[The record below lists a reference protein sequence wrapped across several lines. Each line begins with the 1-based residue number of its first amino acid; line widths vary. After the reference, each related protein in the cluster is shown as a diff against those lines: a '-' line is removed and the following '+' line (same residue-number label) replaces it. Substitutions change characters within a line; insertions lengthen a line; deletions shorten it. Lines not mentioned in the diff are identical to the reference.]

1 MIKLKVILPNI
12 KYNIIPCE
20 KRIQIYSRSFYNTP
34 IRCFTKKNDLN
45 VIEELKK
52 RGLVNA
58 LTSFDVINQVKNQT
72 TIYCGVDPTAPS
84 LHLGNL
90 LTLIGLLHFNLH
102 GHRTIALIGGAT
114 GSIGDPS
121 GRNTER
127 LPLSFSTIEKNVIA
141 IDNQIRQIF
150 INGKKYASR
159 RGFKIGDELDNV
171 IILNNLNWFQKM
183 SALELLNDIGRYAR
197 VGTMLAR
204 DSVKSRMEN
213 TGGISFTEFSYQLLQ
228 AYDFWHLYH
237 YHQCRIQL
245 GGSDQ
250 WGNITAGIDLIHKK
264 KSDTKTITGSL
275 EPIEH
280 TTAFGVTMPL
290 LLTSTGEKFGK
301 SAGNAIW
308 LDDKMTSAYELY
320 QYFMKITDA
329 DLEKYLRMF
338 TILSIEEIDQILK
351 THMESPEKRYGHEK
365 LASEITEFVH
375 GVAGLQRAQLATRV
389 LFGDPLENIRGHDLI
404 EAFSHD
410 SQRLTS
416 IHHNKIVNCTIDR
429 VAVAAGACKSR
440 SEANKLIKV
449 GGLYLN
455 DQRVINPQYKV
466 MDNDL
471 LDGIVCVIRTGKSNY
486 HLIRVI
492 E

>member
-1 MIKLKVILPNI
+1 MI
-12 KYNIIPCE
+12 
-20 KRIQIYSRSFYNTP
+20 SFFVF
-34 IRCFTKKNDLN
+34 CF
-45 VIEELKK
+45 VLKK
-52 RGLVNA
+52 
-58 LTSFDVINQVKNQT
+58 SSDIINQVKNQT

-90 LTLIGLLHFNLH
+90 LTLIGLLHFNVR

-127 LPLSFSTIEKNVIA
+127 QPLSFSTIENNVTA
-141 IDNQIRQIF
+141 IDNQIRKIF

-159 RGFKIGDELDNV
+159 RGFKIEDELDNV
-171 IILNNLNWFQKM
+171 MILNNMEWLQKM

-197 VGTMLAR
+197 VGTMMAK
-204 DSVKSRMEN
+204 DSVKLRMEN

-264 KSDTKTITGSL
+264 RDDSTKTTPDNLEITD
-275 EPIEH
+275 H
-280 TTAFGVTMPL
+280 TNAFGITIPL

-308 LDDKMTSAYELY
+308 LDDRMTSPYEFY
-320 QYFMKITDA
+320 QYFMKVADA
-329 DLEKYLRMF
+329 DVEKYLRMF
-338 TILSIEEIDQILK
+338 TILSMEEIDQIVK
-351 THMESPEKRYGHEK
+351 THMKSPEERHGQEK

-375 GVAGLQRAQLATRV
+375 GVAGLQKAQLATKV
-389 LFGDPLENIRGHDLI
+389 LFGDSLENIRGHDLI

-416 IHHNKIVNCTIDR
+416 IHRNEIVNRTIDR

-440 SEANKLIKV
+440 NEANKLIKV

-455 DQRVINPQYKV
+455 NQRVIEPQYKV
-466 MDNDL
+466 IEDDL
-471 LDGIVCVIRTGKSNY
+471 LDGVVCVIRTGKSNY
-486 HLIRVI
+486 HLIQVI

>member
-1 MIKLKVILPNI
+1 MI
-12 KYNIIPCE
+12 
-20 KRIQIYSRSFYNTP
+20 SFFVF
-34 IRCFTKKNDLN
+34 CF
-45 VIEELKK
+45 VLKK
-52 RGLVNA
+52 
-58 LTSFDVINQVKNQT
+58 SSDIINQVKNQT

-90 LTLIGLLHFNLH
+90 LTLIGLLHFNVR

-127 LPLSFSTIEKNVIA
+127 QPLSFSTIENNVTA
-141 IDNQIRQIF
+141 IDNQIRKIF

-159 RGFKIGDELDNV
+159 RGFKIEDELDNV
-171 IILNNLNWFQKM
+171 MILNNMEWLQKM

-197 VGTMLAR
+197 VGTMMAK
-204 DSVKSRMEN
+204 DSVNIRFLASVSLSSMSN
-213 TGGISFTEFSYQLLQ
+213 S
-228 AYDFWHLYH
+228 
-237 YHQCRIQL
+237 

-264 KSDTKTITGSL
+264 RDDSTKTTPDNLEITD
-275 EPIEH
+275 H
-280 TTAFGVTMPL
+280 TNAFGITIPL

-308 LDDKMTSAYELY
+308 LDDRMTSPYEFY
-320 QYFMKITDA
+320 QYFMKVADA
-329 DLEKYLRMF
+329 DVEKYLRMF
-338 TILSIEEIDQILK
+338 TILSMEEIDQIVK
-351 THMESPEKRYGHEK
+351 THMKSPEERHGQEK

-375 GVAGLQRAQLATRV
+375 GVAGLQKAQLATKV
-389 LFGDPLENIRGHDLI
+389 LFGDSLENIRGHDLI

-416 IHHNKIVNCTIDR
+416 IHRNEIVNRTIDR

-440 SEANKLIKV
+440 NEANKLIKV

-455 DQRVINPQYKV
+455 NQRVIEPQYKV
-466 MDNDL
+466 IEDDL
-471 LDGIVCVIRTGKSNY
+471 LDGVVCVIRTGKSNY
-486 HLIRVI
+486 HLIQVI